1 MKHPVESSITMVQV
15 EISGRKHQVPA
26 GLTAIKAIW
35 YTGQALTRGIGC
47 LGGVCGACSI
57 IYRIRGNHELHYG
70 LACQLLVEEGMS
82 FSFAPH
88 IPSSKAIYHLEE
100 IKDPKQEL
108 VKYYP
113 EAALCRNCNTCTEA
127 CPQGID
133 VRGNVWRAVFGEFK
147 QVRDETLNCVMCNLC
162 IPVCIADISPNLVFL
177 YARRTHNYFYE
188 KKVPN
193 LTDRLAEIEQGKFK
207 SEWAEIG
214 HWVSNEMKPKES
226 PASAGISGGQ
236 K

>member
-1 MKHPVESSITMVQV
+1 MEQQTQNKNPMVQI
-15 EISGRKHQVPA
+15 EISGTQYQVPA
-26 GLTAIKAIW
+26 GLTAVKAVW
-35 YTGQALTRGIGC
+35 YTGQTLTRGIGC
-47 LGGVCGACSI
+47 LGGVCGACSV
-57 IYRIRGNHELHYG
+57 IYRIRGHYELKYG
-70 LACQLLVEEGMS
+70 LACQLVVEEGMS

-88 IPSSKAIYHLEE
+88 IPSSKATYHLEE

-162 IPVCIADISPNLVFL
+162 IPVCIADIAPNLVFL
-177 YARRTHNYFYE
+177 YARRTFNYFYE
-188 KKVPN
+188 KKTPN
-193 LTDRLAEIEQGKFK
+193 LTARLSEIQAGKYQ
-207 SEWAEIG
+207 SDWDAIG
-214 HWVSNEMKPKES
+214 KLDEKGLNQFCLSK
-226 PASAGISGGQ
+226 
-236 K
+236 

>member
-1 MKHPVESSITMVQV
+1 MDTSIKNKPEMVNV

-26 GLTAIKAIW
+26 GITAVKAVW
-35 YTGQALTRGIGC
+35 YTGQAVTRGIGC

-57 IYRIRGNHELHYG
+57 LYRIRGNHELQYG
-70 LACQLLVEEGMS
+70 LGCQLVVEEGMS

-88 IPSSKAIYHLEE
+88 IPSSKATYHLEE

-133 VRGNVWRAVFGEFK
+133 VRSNIWRAVFGEFK
-147 QVRDETLNCVMCNLC
+147 QVMDETLNCVMCSLC

-177 YARRTHNYFYE
+177 YARRTYNHFYE
-188 KKVPN
+188 KKAPD
-193 LTDRLAEIEQGKFK
+193 LAARLAEIQEGKYQ
-207 SEWAEIG
+207 SEWDTIIQLDEKG
-214 HWVSNEMKPKES
+214 LNQFCLSKS
-226 PASAGISGGQ
+226 
-236 K
+236 

>member
-1 MKHPVESSITMVQV
+1 MNIQSEKPNKLVDV

-35 YTGQALTRGIGC
+35 YTGQSLTRGIGC

-57 IYRIRGNHELHYG
+57 IYRIRGNYELKYG
-70 LACQLLVEEGMS
+70 LACQLVVEEGMS

-88 IPSSKAIYHLEE
+88 IPSAKATYRLEE

-177 YARRTHNYFYE
+177 YARRTYNYFYE
-188 KKVPN
+188 KKAPN
-193 LTDRLAEIEQGKFK
+193 LSSRLAEIQDGKYQTDWDSIGKWISSEQIEREGR
-207 SEWAEIG
+207 
-214 HWVSNEMKPKES
+214 
-226 PASAGISGGQ
+226 ASSGLSG
-236 K
+236 